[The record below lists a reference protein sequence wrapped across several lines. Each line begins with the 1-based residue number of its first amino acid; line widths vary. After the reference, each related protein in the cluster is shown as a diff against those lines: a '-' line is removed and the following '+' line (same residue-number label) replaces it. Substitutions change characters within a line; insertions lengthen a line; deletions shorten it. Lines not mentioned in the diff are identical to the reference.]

1 MQPIYYGNCTSNHCF
16 DIPMVL
22 ILSMVWQYLAFFC
35 WIFTWTS
42 SHVLGLMTNT
52 MLAILYLQ
60 SHAVLLWCIQGAS
73 YVFYISILNIRLSCE
88 RYRKNMVR
96 AWTKILWW
104 MGIRSTFLMGEPFLL
119 TLLWLNSLSRL
130 HKAIC
135 IYTGAVVHPFWSW
148 HFHHSVFYSFVC
160 YVHYAVSKTYHLYQC
175 RYNLCLVYKHVV
187 DKPRGCMFVMPM
199 QRL

>member
-119 TLLWLNSLSRL
+119 TLLWLNSLSPGYIKLYVYIQGRL
-130 HKAIC
+130 FIHFGRDISITLSSIPLCVTSIMLFPKPITYTSADI
-135 IYTGAVVHPFWSW
+135 IYV
-148 HFHHSVFYSFVC
+148 
-160 YVHYAVSKTYHLYQC
+160 
-175 RYNLCLVYKHVV
+175 LCTN
-187 DKPRGCMFVMPM
+187 M
-199 QRL
+199 

>member
-88 RYRKNMVR
+88 RYRKNNGQRMNKNTV
-96 AWTKILWW
+96 
-104 MGIRSTFLMGEPFLL
+104 MNGYQVNL
-119 TLLWLNSLSRL
+119 TYGGTL
-130 HKAIC
+130 
-135 IYTGAVVHPFWSW
+135 P
-148 HFHHSVFYSFVC
+148 
-160 YVHYAVSKTYHLYQC
+160 YAVSKTYHLYQC

>member
-1 MQPIYYGNCTSNHCF
+1 MQFNCG
-16 DIPMVL
+16 
-22 ILSMVWQYLAFFC
+22 LSKVQIMFFYLN
-35 WIFTWTS
+35 
-42 SHVLGLMTNT
+42 L
-52 MLAILYLQ
+52 
-60 SHAVLLWCIQGAS
+60 
-73 YVFYISILNIRLSCE
+73 RLSCE

-187 DKPRGCMFVMPM
+187 DKPR
-199 QRL
+199 RLYVCHANAEIVGWQCTHP

>member
-1 MQPIYYGNCTSNHCF
+1 MQPIYYRNCTSNHCF

-88 RYRKNMVR
+88 RYRKNIVKNTVLSGYQVNLPYR
-96 AWTKILWW
+96 GTLPSHSALTQQ
-104 MGIRSTFLMGEPFLL
+104 LL
-119 TLLWLNSLSRL
+119 SQL
-130 HKAIC
+130 HKAIYIQGLLFIHFDC
-135 IYTGAVVHPFWSW
+135 DISRPCVLYPFCVLHPKPITYTVQIWFMWIPRCD
-148 HFHHSVFYSFVC
+148 FYSRVQIC
-160 YVHYAVSKTYHLYQC
+160 
-175 RYNLCLVYKHVV
+175 
-187 DKPRGCMFVMPM
+187 GG
-199 QRL
+199 